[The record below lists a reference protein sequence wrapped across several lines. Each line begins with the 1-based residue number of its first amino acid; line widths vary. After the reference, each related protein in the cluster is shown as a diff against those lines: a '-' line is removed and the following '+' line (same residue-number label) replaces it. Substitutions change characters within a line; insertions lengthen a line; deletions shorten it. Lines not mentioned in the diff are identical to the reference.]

1 MLERGIRRGYF
12 LGDMASP
19 DRRLFVY
26 GTLLKG
32 EPGHSVLEGSESLGT
47 AQTEP
52 AFQLVD
58 LGPFAALIPEGTTSV
73 AGELYRV
80 AMATVLRIDVLR
92 QVPILFD
99 RARIRLADGS
109 EADAYV
115 MTRDQVRGR
124 RTVHGGDWRK
134 RFSDQARPVD
144 SPFARWSRNR
154 PR

>member
-1 MLERGIRRGYF
+1 VV
-12 LGDMASP
+12 SP

-26 GTLLKG
+26 GTLLEG
-32 EPGHSVLEGSESLGT
+32 EPGHGVLEGSESLGA

-58 LGPFAALIPEGTTSV
+58 LGPYAALIPGGTASIV
-73 AGELYRV
+73 GELYRV

-115 MTRDQVRGR
+115 MTREQARGR
-124 RTVHGGDWRK
+124 RTVHHGDWRK
-134 RFSDQARPVD
+134 RFSSDKGRPVE
-144 SPFARWSRNR
+144 SSFIKWSRNR
-154 PR
+154 SR